1 MVGMSKKERKEVE
14 KPYRIIPEE
23 LPPLARMKQ
32 GIYDSL
38 INDVLQMDKG
48 TYRIEVEGKHFKTI
62 YTGLVK
68 RIKDKP
74 LKLHVRKGKVYLER
88 L

>member
-1 MVGMSKKERKEVE
+1 MSKKERKEVE

-38 INDVLQMDKG
+38 INDVLQMDRG

-74 LKLHVRKGKVYLER
+74 LKLHVRKQKVYLER